1 MKTYDDDE
9 MVNYILTHATSEE
22 LRQLDDDKII
32 YLTDL
37 VDEFLESR
45 GYFDEEDPDL
55 EALED
60 ILSLK
65 NTELYDFVV
74 KNIKRD
80 DFEDFPLSSESF
92 KEFLALDDDYRDT
105 LEEEE

>member
-80 DFEDFPLSSESF
+80 DFEDFSLSPESF

-105 LEEEE
+105 LEDEE

>member
-80 DFEDFPLSSESF
+80 DFEDFPLSPESF

-105 LEEEE
+105 LEDEE